1 MSAHRFARV
10 IAVAVAAAA
19 LSGSTAVHAT
29 AAADTRAAT
38 ARQILRTSGI
48 SLAVAHQGGTHAG
61 STAKANITDTAG
73 GKGALT
79 SPWGHKPNRRVALDP
94 GMLNG
99 LLKLNTQYKYRIAV
113 SEIVGGK
120 HSATSRHY
128 AGKAFDISHING
140 KHVGSGAPHK
150 ALMAACRKLGATEV
164 LGPGNAGHSRH
175 VHCAWPR

>member
-1 MSAHRFARV
+1 MSTHRLARV
-10 IAVAVAAAA
+10 ISVAVATAA
-19 LSGSTAVHAT
+19 LCGSAVHAT

-38 ARQILRTSGI
+38 ARAILRTSGI
-48 SLAVAHQGGTHAG
+48 SLAAAHQGGTHAG
-61 STAKANITDTAG
+61 STAKANITDTAN

-99 LLKLNTQYKYRIAV
+99 LLKLNTQYKYRITV

-120 HSATSRHY
+120 HSSTSRHY
-128 AGKAFDISHING
+128 AGKAIDISHING

-150 ALMAACRKLGATEV
+150 AVMAACRKLGATEV
-164 LGPGNAGHSRH
+164 LGPGSAGHSRH